1 MRKIV
6 LFLMFSVGGLMLFA
20 QNKIIVGKVLDAD
33 KKPIYDA
40 FICELLNP
48 KIEYDYCSFTD
59 KDGYFHIV
67 PKDTINKRL
76 IIYAANYQ
84 SVFIGMIDTIKHPLT
99 IVLFKKINSSIYTPD
114 IFFTP
119 KSDWIISL
127 SVKAE
132 MAFFKFDEFKP
143 VLGKHNID
151 FLNKNIANICFELG
165 AAYKNIYGGFNF
177 GFNRTKDYDF
187 DSLEIKV
194 NSNVYALNIGYN
206 LIDSR
211 KFWFTPEIALKWNR
225 FRLMNADGNSPV
237 NINQYMKEKELDLRF
252 NQLSAYLGARIT
264 YKFYDNIMREPDS
277 WSIGL
282 YGGYLFKINEK
293 PWLYSLNNTIDN
305 NYKLDLNHLN
315 FGISFSFNFN

>member
-6 LFLMFSVGGLMLFA
+6 LFLMFTAGVFSVFA
-20 QNKIIVGKVLDAD
+20 QKNIIVGRVLDTN

-48 KIEYDYCSFTD
+48 KIEYDYCNFTD

-67 PKDTINKRL
+67 PKDTMNKRL
-76 IIYAANYQ
+76 IIYAVNYQ
-84 SVFIGMIDTIKHPLT
+84 SVFIGMIDTIKHPLNIILQKNDYNRKNVRQS
-99 IVLFKKINSSIYTPD
+99 IVTSNNDWVVSFSI
-114 IFFTP
+114 
-119 KSDWIISL
+119 
-127 SVKAE
+127 KAE
-132 MAFFKFDEFKP
+132 MAFFTFDEFKP
-143 VLGKHNID
+143 VLGKYNID

-177 GFNRTKDYDF
+177 GFNRTEDYDF

-194 NSNVYALNIGYN
+194 NSNVYALTMGYN
-206 LIDSR
+206 LINTHR
-211 KFWFTPEIALKWNR
+211 FWFTPEIALKWNR
-225 FRLMNADGNSPV
+225 FRLMNTDGNDPI
-237 NINQYMKEKELDLRF
+237 NINQYMKEKELDLLF
-252 NQLSAYLGARIT
+252 SQLSAYVGGRLN
-264 YKFYDNIMREPDS
+264 YKFYYGIMREPNS
-277 WSIGL
+277 WSFAL

-293 PWLYSLNNTIDN
+293 PWLYSLNNTLEH

>member
-1 MRKIV
+1 MRKIL
-6 LFLMFSVGGLMLFA
+6 LFLMLYVGGLMLFA
-20 QNKIIVGKVLDAD
+20 QNNIIVGRVLDVD
-33 KKPIYDA
+33 KNPIYDA
-40 FICELLNP
+40 FVCELLNH
-48 KIEYDYCSFTD
+48 KMEYDYCNFTD

-67 PKDTINKRL
+67 PKDTMNKRL

-84 SVFIGMIDTIKHPLT
+84 SVFFGMIDTIKYPLN
-99 IVLFKKINSSIYTPD
+99 IILQKNVYSSNNAKHKIIA
-114 IFFTP
+114 P
-119 KSDWIISL
+119 KSDWVISL
-127 SVKAE
+127 SLKAE
-132 MAFFKFDEFKP
+132 MAFFTFDEFKP

-165 AAYKNIYGGFNF
+165 AAYKNIYSGFNF
-177 GFNRTKDYDF
+177 GFNRTEDYDF

-194 NSNVYALNIGYN
+194 NTNVYALNIGYN
-206 LIDSR
+206 LINSR
-211 KFWFTPEIALKWNR
+211 RFWFTPEIALKWNR
-225 FRLMNADGNSPV
+225 FRLMNADGKSPV

-252 NQLSAYLGARIT
+252 NQLSAYLGGRIT
-264 YKFYDNIMREPDS
+264 YKIYDYIMREPDS

-282 YGGYLFKINEK
+282 YGGYLFKINEE